1 MINRIG
7 MIDDPNHCNRIDNR
21 SWSQWELIGCNGD
34 LQPSVWRYFCCGSDG
49 EQGFSPRLEAVALGG
64 WGCSAKP
71 YLSRVLPAVASLN
84 AASALEL
91 ASVLPL
97 PPLKA
102 TFGRSSGSRNGASPL
117 STPVV
122 FPHLV
127 RTMGISV
134 LRQSFSHGFR
144 YSTV

>member
-34 LQPSVWRYFCCGSDG
+34 LNRPFEDIFAADRTASRVFPLGSKRWRW
-49 EQGFSPRLEAVALGG
+49 GG
-64 WGCSAKP
+64 GCSAKP